1 MSLPHK
7 EKGSEGTTY
16 GQKVPCAPFSSDR
29 VKICELLA
37 TEGTDPTPTRPVLV
51 KRAGQDEG
59 QSFPAMQE
67 TSAPVSNSPDIL
79 FP

>member
-29 VKICELLA
+29 VKICELLT
-37 TEGTDPTPTRPVLV
+37 TEGTDPIPARPALV
-51 KRAGQDEG
+51 NHVSQDES

-67 TSAPVSNSPDIL
+67 TSAPVSKSPAIL